1 MSFNNGYPTYAM
13 PYAYGNPYG
22 RGYGQPYPQQPQP
35 QPSQPY
41 MNQPTQQTPQPNY
54 EMPIQNILFTTSE
67 EAKAY
72 IVMPNQKVLLIDRA
86 TGIAHLKFADNM
98 GQSQTQYFKFQPV
111 DSNGVPLNEPED
123 KVEISFE
130 SYVTKDELNAMGFA
144 RTEDVQTLSK
154 KIDDL
159 QKMVGGKNVKPT
171 T

>member
-13 PYAYGNPYG
+13 PNAYGNPYN
-22 RGYGQPYPQQPQP
+22 RVYGQPYPQQPQP
-35 QPSQPY
+35 QTSQPY
-41 MNQPTQQTPQPNY
+41 MNQPTQQAPQPNY

-111 DSNGVPLNEPED
+111 DSNGVPLNEPDD

-144 RTEDVQTLSK
+144 RSDELQTLSK